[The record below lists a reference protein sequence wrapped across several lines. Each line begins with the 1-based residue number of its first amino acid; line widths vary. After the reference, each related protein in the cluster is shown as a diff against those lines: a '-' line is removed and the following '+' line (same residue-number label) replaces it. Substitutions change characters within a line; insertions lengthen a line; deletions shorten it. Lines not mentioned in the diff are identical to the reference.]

1 METLG
6 ETLGDTLGGIGAAL
20 AWFDAQRMFLLAV
33 PITLVLY
40 LCGRREELGRHAIQ
54 NTAATIL
61 VMALNIAALALFHE
75 DINAGAQAV
84 YNALGVPKLPA
95 GTWDGTPLWLVTL
108 IALVARDFCDY
119 TIHRLM
125 HRVSWLWPAHAA
137 HHSDTHVNV
146 FTTFRVHAAETVL
159 MSLTYIVLL
168 TWLQMPQALP
178 FAFAL
183 AMLHNMYVHMN
194 VGWDHGPLK
203 YLIASPAFHRWHHAD
218 AAEVQGRNL
227 ANIMPVWDVIFGTY
241 HMPGRCTLP
250 MGGLS
255 AGLDDKNPV
264 AIWLYP
270 FREWGR
276 MAAAAVRR
284 PARTRA
290 ERTAGE
296 TQSQTFPGQ

>member
-1 METLG
+1 MEA
-6 ETLGDTLGGIGAAL
+6 LGGIGAAL
-20 AWFDAQRMFLLAV
+20 AWFDAQRVFLLAV
-33 PITLVLY
+33 PITLILY
-40 LCGRREELGRHAIQ
+40 LCGRREELSRHAIQ
-54 NTAATIL
+54 NTAATIV
-61 VMALNIAALALFHE
+61 VMALNLVALALFHQ
-75 DINAGAQAV
+75 DINAGAQAI
-84 YNALGVPKLPA
+84 YDALGIPKLPA
-95 GTWDGTPLWLVTL
+95 GTWDTTPLWLVTL

-125 HRVSWLWPAHAA
+125 HQVGWLWPAHAA

-146 FTTFRVHAAETVL
+146 FTTFRVHAAETIL

-218 AAEVQGRNL
+218 AAEVQGKNL
-227 ANIMPVWDVIFGTY
+227 ANIMPIWDVLFGTY

-255 AGLDDKNPV
+255 TGLEDKNPV

-270 FREWGR
+270 FREWWRLIAG
-276 MAAAAVRR
+276 AAGR
-284 PARTRA
+284 PARSGNERGAA
-290 ERTAGE
+290 EDRPQTFAGE
-296 TQSQTFPGQ
+296 